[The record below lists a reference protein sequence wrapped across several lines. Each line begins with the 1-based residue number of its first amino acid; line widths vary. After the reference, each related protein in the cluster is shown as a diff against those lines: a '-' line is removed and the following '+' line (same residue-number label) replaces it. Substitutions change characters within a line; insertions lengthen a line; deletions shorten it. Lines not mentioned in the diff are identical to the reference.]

1 MSQRMTL
8 TLDEESPKFFLN
20 SILRGVENNEFD
32 KIDSTIIGREV
43 GLFHF
48 FIITESTWFVLS
60 VWKMNVSD
68 EYWTALQAAIEIAG
82 GEEE

>member
-32 KIDSTIIGREV
+32 KIESSKIGREV

-48 FIITESTWFVLS
+48 FIKTEGTYFILC

-68 EYWTALQAAIEIAG
+68 EYWTTLQAAIEIAG

>member
-1 MSQRMTL
+1 MKQRICL
-8 TLDEESPKFFLN
+8 NVVEESPKFFLN

-32 KIDSTIIGREV
+32 NIDSTMLGEKI
-43 GLFHF
+43 
-48 FIITESTWFVLS
+48 ESYLLYIHSEGTWFIFS
-60 VWKMNVSD
+60 VWKGNVSD